1 MTNMQSMTDKL
12 ARFAFYC
19 LVMAAPA
26 CGGGGGGD
34 GAQVPT
40 PPPTGFEY
48 RLPADLG
55 DGWSITRGENQ
66 GVDERALETMMDAI
80 LEGQFDVIDSIAIAK
95 GGELVLDADHIL
107 PALR

>member
-26 CGGGGGGD
+26 CGGGGSD
-34 GAQVPT
+34 NVAPAPA

-55 DGWSITRGENQ
+55 DGWSITRGSNQ
-66 GVDERALETMMDAI
+66 GVDERALEIMMDAI
-80 LEGQFDVIDSIAIAK
+80 LEGRFDVIDSIAIAK
-95 GGELVLDADHIL
+95 GGALVLD
-107 PALR
+107 